1 MFFKKFIPKSLL
13 NRFLLIILI
22 PLFLVQVTIIC
33 VFYYNHVNNTNKH
46 MAESMSGQIY
56 LIYNIYKK
64 NKEGKL
70 VSEFFQKTGIRSE
83 IIKSKNI
90 NPKYYN
96 YETKKFLGFINLFPV
111 IDSFTYLRMSLKGFG
126 IDLFVIY
133 PSQNKNRAII
143 EIQLK
148 NNILKLDLPKKKI
161 ITSRRGVFVAWIIAM
176 SSITSLI
183 SILFI
188 KNQVKSIKYL
198 KRNAQ
203 KLGMGMDVVNFKI
216 RGASEIRSLG
226 MSLIRMKERI
236 SRQINQRTIM
246 LSSVSHDLRTL
257 LTRMKLQIAVMKKS
271 KELSKLE
278 ADIYDMEI
286 IINEYLEFNRG
297 NQSESSR
304 DVYAK
309 KYFNEIINSYQSI
322 HNNISYIN
330 RVGVGI
336 KVSCKVNNLKRA
348 IRNIIDNAIKY
359 TKHQIYISIKTSK
372 NNIIINIDDDGNG
385 VEDNNIDNIFKP
397 FYRLDSSRNL
407 DIIGTGLGLSI
418 AKDIITSH
426 GGQISAGR
434 GSYGGLCVKIILPI

>member
-1 MFFKKFIPKSLL
+1 
-13 NRFLLIILI
+13 
-22 PLFLVQVTIIC
+22 
-33 VFYYNHVNNTNKH
+33 
-46 MAESMSGQIY
+46 
-56 LIYNIYKK
+56 
-64 NKEGKL
+64 
-70 VSEFFQKTGIRSE
+70 
-83 IIKSKNI
+83 
-90 NPKYYN
+90 
-96 YETKKFLGFINLFPV
+96 
-111 IDSFTYLRMSLKGFG
+111 
-126 IDLFVIY
+126 
-133 PSQNKNRAII
+133 
-143 EIQLK
+143 
-148 NNILKLDLPKKKI
+148 
-161 ITSRRGVFVAWIIAM
+161 
-176 SSITSLI
+176 
-183 SILFI
+183 
-188 KNQVKSIKYL
+188 
-198 KRNAQ
+198 
-203 KLGMGMDVVNFKI
+203 
-216 RGASEIRSLG
+216 
-226 MSLIRMKERI
+226 
-236 SRQINQRTIM
+236 M

-286 IINEYLEFNRG
+286 IINEYLEFNKG

-336 KVSCKVNNLKRA
+336 KISCKVNNLKRA

-359 TKHQIYISIKTSK
+359 TKHQIYISVKTSK